1 MNLGSISK
9 AIAGASAGAIGSL
22 ATSYIV
28 IPETVVM
35 PWYGYV
41 AVGVLNAAIGFA
53 IVYFAPRN
61 TD

>member
-9 AIAGASAGAIGSL
+9 AIAGASAGAISGL

-28 IPETVVM
+28 IPPDVVM

-41 AVGVLNAAIGFA
+41 GTGLLNAAIGFA
-53 IVYFAPRN
+53 FVYLAPRN
-61 TD
+61 SA